1 MAAVIFDTST
11 LTPAGTGD
19 PFQDYQLYN
28 GLDCCLTFEIHER
41 LSELFGS
48 GGNMLNAEIYNFER
62 AMQAPALEM
71 MLRGLRVDRLAV
83 DAAVRFLR
91 KQQDRLHYIL
101 FHYGHA
107 VWDRPIGPRTSS
119 GPADLKKLFY
129 EHMNLP
135 VQYAVVKGVRKP
147 ATNRD
152 ALEKLQDYFYAQPIC
167 KAILAFRDLAKQI
180 EFLTS
185 KVDPDGRIRTSYNV
199 AGTETGRWSSS
210 SNAFGTGTNLQN
222 FPDRLRSIF
231 IADEGRKL
239 AYCDLEQ
246 AESWIVGIRSWLVSS
261 DRSYLDAIQSGDL
274 HTSVARMVWPELA
287 WTGDLRA
294 DRAIAEGP
302 FYRDYSYRDM
312 AKRGGHGT
320 NYYGT
325 APTMAKHLKV
335 QPSLMKEFQHAYF
348 TAFPGI
354 GGTLGSGNTWHR
366 WVAERLQLDGHL
378 TTLLGR
384 TRHFFGRLNDDTTL
398 REAIAFEPQS
408 VVGDLL
414 NLAAWRVWKHG
425 DRRGVRLLAQL
436 HDAILIDYP
445 ENAPEDEV
453 KEFVTSLMR
462 TEINAGGETFI
473 IPNDFSSGWNWGK
486 YSPRNTAGVR
496 KYKGREDRTRP
507 PTTGLDRVVPSFN

>member
-1 MAAVIFDTST
+1 MIYDTAL

-19 PFQDYQLYN
+19 PFHDYQLYN
-28 GLDCCLTFEIHER
+28 GLDCCLTFEIFER
-41 LSELFGS
+41 LASLPSPNEG
-48 GGNMLNAEIYNFER
+48 IYSFER

-71 MLRGLRVDRLAV
+71 MLRGLRVDRLTV
-83 DAAVRFLR
+83 DAAVRHLR
-91 KQQDRLHYIL
+91 KQQDHLTALLAR
-101 FHYGHA
+101 YGDA
-107 VWDRPIGPRTSS
+107 VWGRPIGPRTSS

-135 VQYAVVKGVRKP
+135 VQYTVVKGVRKP
-147 ATNRD
+147 STSRD

-167 KAILAFRDLAKQI
+167 KAILAFRDLSKQI

-222 FPDRLRSIF
+222 FPDRLRRIF
-231 IADEGRKL
+231 IADEGRKF

-246 AESWIVGIRSWLVSS
+246 AESWIVGIRSWLVSG

-274 HTSVARMVWPELA
+274 HTSVARMVWPRLA
-287 WTGDLRA
+287 WTGDLRS
-294 DRAIAEGP
+294 DRAVAEGP

-325 APTMAKHLKV
+325 ATTMAKHLKV
-335 QPSLMKEFQHAYF
+335 QPALMKEFQHAYF

-354 GGTLGSGNTWHR
+354 GGVLGTGNTWHR
-366 WVAERLQLDGHL
+366 WVAERLQLDGRL
-378 TTLLGR
+378 ETLLGR

-414 NLAAWRVWKHG
+414 NLAAYRIWKFG
-425 DRRGVRLLAQL
+425 SRYDVRLMAQL
-436 HDAILIDYP
+436 HDAVLIDFP
-445 ENAPEDEV
+445 QDAPEEEV

-462 TEINAGGETFI
+462 TEINAGGQTFT

-486 YSPRNTAGVR
+486 HSSSNLPGV
-496 KYKGREDRTRP
+496 KKWKGREDRTRP
-507 PTTGLDRVVPSFN
+507 ATTGLDRIVPGFN